1 MTAAVA
7 TPRVAIIGGG
17 FTGSAIAVHLAR
29 QAIAPLAITIFEP
42 RASLGGGVAYSSRD
56 PAHRTNVAATRMSL
70 YSHDERHFERWL
82 VANDSLRDDPEA
94 RLADGRIY
102 VRRETFGAYVAAE
115 LEAAA
120 DGAFATVRH
129 LQERA
134 VAVRKHGPGWRIT
147 SESGRAVAADIVVL
161 AVSHP
166 PPAPSPQLVAT
177 FGAMPGFVPDPWSSD
192 ALERIGADD
201 DVLVMGTALSMADV
215 VASLDRRGHR
225 GKIVAF
231 SRRGQ
236 ISRPHAQQAHD
247 AFGGFAERPP
257 TTALELLV
265 RLRAML
271 HDARAAGQPWQAVI
285 DAARR
290 DGQTVWR
297 ALDERQRRVLLRHLK
312 PYWEVHRYRVAPQV
326 GAVIERRRREGTLE
340 IVAAALGEVAAEGQ
354 TMRCELRLRGRGGVS
369 GGTRWVEAQAL
380 VVTTGP
386 AHGGI
391 LGTNPALRSLA
402 AAGLVQPDEHGLG
415 VLVDLHHRTI
425 ARSGIAADT
434 LLVAGP
440 LARAT
445 FGELM
450 GLPQVTRDAE
460 AVAAGVLEM
469 LAAGDRTGTTQ
480 AIPEARQI
488 LYKKDSYTRHLD
500 SATIT
505 SIRRP

>member
-1 MTAAVA
+1 MTAAIA
-7 TPRVAIIGGG
+7 TPRVVIIGGG
-17 FTGSAIAVHLAR
+17 FTGSAVAVHLAT

-70 YSHDERHFERWL
+70 YSDDEQPFRALADGQRQAGRL
-82 VANDSLRDDPEA
+82 IPKL

-102 VRRETFGAYVAAE
+102 VRR
-115 LEAAA
+115 A
-120 DGAFATVRH
+120 DIRRLRGGT
-129 LQERA
+129 
-134 VAVRKHGPGWRIT
+134 GWRRQ
-147 SESGRAVAADIVVL
+147 RA
-161 AVSHP
+161 
-166 PPAPSPQLVAT
+166 APSPPFVTCGNARWPFASMAPAGASRRSWGGRSPPTSSCWPSAT
-177 FGAMPGFVPDPWSSD
+177 RRQRHRLGSSRPSAGCRASSPIPGPTTRSSGS
-192 ALERIGADD
+192 APSD

-236 ISRPHAQQAHD
+236 ISRPHAEQAHE

-265 RLRAML
+265 RLRGML
-271 HDARAAGQPWQAVI
+271 RDAKAAGQPWQAVI

-297 ALDERQRRVLLRHLK
+297 ALDDRQRRVLLRHLR

-354 TMRCELRLRGRGGVS
+354 TMRCELRLRGRGGAT

-391 LGTNPALRSLA
+391 LATNPALRSLA
-402 AAGLVQPDEHGLG
+402 APGWCR
-415 VLVDLHHRTI
+415 RT
-425 ARSGIAADT
+425 S
-434 LLVAGP
+434 
-440 LARAT
+440 
-445 FGELM
+445 M
-450 GLPQVTRDAE
+450 GWACWR
-460 AVAAGVLEM
+460 
-469 LAAGDRTGTTQ
+469 
-480 AIPEARQI
+480 
-488 LYKKDSYTRHLD
+488 
-500 SATIT
+500 T
-505 SIRRP
+505 SIIAPSPAPGSRPTRCWSRGHWRARPSAS